1 MRQGPEDIN
10 TAKWRRAL
18 VPLDLSRRER
28 DKAEVLALS
37 SALLTLTARSN
48 TTNAAVVS
56 AVATMTFL
64 VLLCVALWSWM
75 YVGPEP
81 VTSGELKQEP
91 AIQSEGIALERDR
104 SRSPRSDSDS
114 L

>member
-48 TTNAAVVS
+48 TTNAAVFS
-56 AVATMTFL
+56 AIATMSFL
-64 VLLCVALWSWM
+64 VLLCVALWSWI
-75 YVGPEP
+75 YAGSDAAI
-81 VTSGELKQEP
+81 TAGQLKHDV
-91 AIQSEGIALERDR
+91 AIDVKG
-104 SRSPRSDSDS
+104 S

>member
-1 MRQGPEDIN
+1 MWMERNGLAHPRRGHGNVMRQGPEDIN
-10 TAKWRRAL
+10 TAKWRRAF

-28 DKAEVLALS
+28 DKAAVLALS

-56 AVATMTFL
+56 AIASIAFL

-75 YVGPEP
+75 YVG
-81 VTSGELKQEP
+81 S
-91 AIQSEGIALERDR
+91 
-104 SRSPRSDSDS
+104 
-114 L
+114 